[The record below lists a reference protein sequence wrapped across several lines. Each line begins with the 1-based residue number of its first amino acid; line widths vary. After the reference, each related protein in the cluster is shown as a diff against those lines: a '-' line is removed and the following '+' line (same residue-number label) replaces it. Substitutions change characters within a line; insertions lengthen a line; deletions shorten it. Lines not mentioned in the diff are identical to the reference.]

1 MKHFDIADW
10 TDYARDV
17 LQPEQRQAM
26 ADHLASGCTRCGRTL
41 AALERVVAVARDEI
55 RQPLPENAMRSVKAL
70 SALHLPERAPKLVSL
85 ALQLAFD
92 SFLEPAPAGT
102 RGLELSSR
110 HLVYYAQNYALD
122 LRLDYEPGTQT
133 LQLGGEI
140 LDRQFGPVANVP
152 TFLIAD
158 DDIVSRSTSGDL
170 GEFNMSCDSERSLRL
185 CLVMSEEE
193 CIDLSLERSERR
205 SGEPIEH

>member
-1 MKHFDIADW
+1 MNHFDIADW
-10 TDYARDV
+10 ADYARNLIPDDRRG
-17 LQPEQRQAM
+17 PM
-26 ADHLASGCTRCGRTL
+26 DDHLASGCARCGRTL
-41 AALERVVAVARDEI
+41 SALKRVVTLARTDL
-55 RQPLPENAMRSVKAL
+55 RQSPPEHALRSVKAL

-102 RGLELSSR
+102 RGAAPSSR

-122 LRLDYEPGTQT
+122 LRLEYQADTEM

-140 LDRQFGPVANVP
+140 LDRKFGPVSNVP

-158 DDIVSRSTSGDL
+158 DQVVSRSTSGNL
-170 GEFNMSCDSERSLRL
+170 GEFNMTCDNEGSIRL
-185 CLVMSEEE
+185 CLVMNDDE
-193 CIDLSLERSERR
+193 CIDVSLDRR
-205 SGEPIEH
+205 RRQPTDN

>member
-1 MKHFDIADW
+1 MNHFDIADW
-10 TDYARDV
+10 TDYARNLIEDD
-17 LQPEQRQAM
+17 RKGAM
-26 ADHLASGCTRCGRTL
+26 DDHLASGCARCGRTL
-41 AALERVVAVARDEI
+41 SALERVVTLARDDLQ
-55 RQPLPENAMRSVKAL
+55 QPLPEHAMRSVKAL
-70 SALHLPERAPKLVSL
+70 SAIHLPERAPKLVSL

-122 LRLDYEPGTQT
+122 LRLEYEADTEM

-140 LDRQFGPVANVP
+140 LDRKFGPVSNVP

-158 DDIVSRSTSGDL
+158 DQVVSRSTSGDL
-170 GEFNMSCDSERSLRL
+170 GEFNMTCDNEGSIRL
-185 CLVMSEEE
+185 CLVMNDDE
-193 CIDLSLERSERR
+193 CIDVSLDRR
-205 SGEPIEH
+205 RRQPTEN

>member
-1 MKHFDIADW
+1 MVALAR
-10 TDYARDV
+10 TD
-17 LQPEQRQAM
+17 LQ
-26 ADHLASGCTRCGRTL
+26 
-41 AALERVVAVARDEI
+41 
-55 RQPLPENAMRSVKAL
+55 QPLPEHAMRSVKAL
-70 SALHLPERAPKLVSL
+70 SAIHLPERAPKLVSL

-122 LRLDYEPGTQT
+122 LRLEYEAETDL

-140 LDRQFGPVANVP
+140 LDRKFGPVSDVP

-158 DDIVSRSTSGDL
+158 DQVVSRSTSGEL
-170 GEFNMSCDSERSLRL
+170 GEFNMTCDNEGSIRL
-185 CLVMSEEE
+185 CLVMNDDE
-193 CIDLSLERSERR
+193 CIDVSLDRR
-205 SGEPIEH
+205 RRQPTDN